1 MAATVFCNIISLGL
15 PWPQAFP
22 SRLTWN
28 IHGNWWQIPDI
39 FPSFRHLK
47 LTSFLWPLIPSFPL
61 QISRKT
67 CRTHRPLFPQ
77 MSPASFSAIVT
88 DLFCHKCHR
97 PYCHGCHHT
106 PCHKCYQPLFPRMSP
121 TSFLRK
127 YYQHICSNC
136 HRIHLGSTFSLS
148 FLTNRLDFLSIL

>member
-77 MSPASFSAIVT
+77 MSPSSFSVNVT
-88 DLFCHKCHR
+88 DLFFRRCHR
-97 PYCHGCHHT
+97 P
-106 PCHKCYQPLFPRMSP
+106 LFPQLSP
-121 TSFLRK
+121 TSFATNVTDLIATDVTILLATNVTSLFFRE
-127 YYQHICSNC
+127 C
-136 HRIHLGSTFSLS
+136 HRPLFYANITNIFAAIVTTF
-148 FLTNRLDFLSIL
+148 I